1 MPRRRKAAGAE
12 VLIISSDK
20 DLMQLVGDHVEFYD
34 FESGTRGRPGY
45 RPERRIDRQGVI
57 DYFGVP
63 PEKVIDVQSLVG
75 DTSDNVPGVPGIGIK
90 TASALIGEYGDL
102 DTLLAN
108 AESIKQPKRRQLLID
123 FADQARMSRTL
134 VTLHDD
140 VDAGTPLSATRKHE
154 PDPAKLIAFL
164 KAIELSALT
173 KRVAEA
179 YAVDPNAVEADPAI
193 RSAKHHDATFAARL
207 VPHDDNAHAAP
218 ATTGEAASG
227 TPPPPLGGKSAGEAG
242 GEGGAGAESANGHAH
257 PTAAVAAGAQ
267 AATAVP
273 FDRTQYE
280 TVTAL
285 DRLDAWIAEA
295 TAQGHVAIDSA
306 ATGSDPMQ
314 ADLCGVSLALAP
326 GRACYVPLAHK
337 SGEAD
342 LLGDNVAPG
351 QIPAKEALARLKPLM
366 EDAAVLKIAQNLKF
380 DTVLFARLGHRCRAL

>member
-1 MPRRRKAAGAE
+1 MPIRRACRARWSPSTTTSIPA
-12 VLIISSDK
+12 
-20 DLMQLVGDHVEFYD
+20 
-34 FESGTRGRPGY
+34 RRCRP
-45 RPERRIDRQGVI
+45 R
-57 DYFGVP
+57 
-63 PEKVIDVQSLVG
+63 
-75 DTSDNVPGVPGIGIK
+75 
-90 TASALIGEYGDL
+90 ACA
-102 DTLLAN
+102 
-108 AESIKQPKRRQLLID
+108 
-123 FADQARMSRTL
+123 
-134 VTLHDD
+134 
-140 VDAGTPLSATRKHE
+140 TPIA
-154 PDPAKLIAFL
+154 AKLIAFL
-164 KAIELSALT
+164 KAIELSTLT

-179 YAVDPNAVEADPAI
+179 TGVDPNAVEADPAI

-207 VPHDDNAHAAP
+207 VPHDRRHAAAP
-218 ATTGEAASG
+218 AGAPTAPASG
-227 TPPPPLGGKSAGEAG
+227 TPPPPLRGRSAGGAG
-242 GEGGAGAESANGHAH
+242 GEGGKAPRRPNGHAH

-295 TAQGHVAIDSA
+295 TAQGRVAIDSA
-306 ATGSDPMQ
+306 ANGQDPMQ

-351 QIPAKEALARLKPLM
+351 QIPAKEALARLKPLL

-380 DTVLFARLGHRCRAL
+380 DTVLFAR